1 MVELAAMEEPADRR
15 DHSGPTIGTLVI
27 S

>member
-1 MVELAAMEEPADRR
+1 ME
-15 DHSGPTIGTLVI
+15 IGTLVI